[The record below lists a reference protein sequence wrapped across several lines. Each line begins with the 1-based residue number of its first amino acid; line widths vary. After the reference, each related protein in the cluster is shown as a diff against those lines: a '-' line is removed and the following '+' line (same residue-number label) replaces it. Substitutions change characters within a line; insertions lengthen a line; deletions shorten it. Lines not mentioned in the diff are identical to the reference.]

1 MYELADERLA
11 EAGFSWY
18 EISNWARPS
27 HASRHNLGYWQG
39 RAWEAVGPGAHAF
52 DGERRRW
59 NAGRLDAYIAAL
71 VPADGSGAVLP
82 AGGAE
87 PASTGPGEAAM
98 LALRTSAG
106 LPLEALD
113 RPSLAAALAWGIETH
128 LLAPSGPRL
137 RLTRRGRLLS
147 NELFT
152 RLV

>member
-1 MYELADERLA
+1 
-11 EAGFSWY
+11 
-18 EISNWARPS
+18 
-27 HASRHNLGYWQG
+27 
-39 RAWEAVGPGAHAF
+39 
-52 DGERRRW
+52 
-59 NAGRLDAYIAAL
+59 
-71 VPADGSGAVLP
+71 
-82 AGGAE
+82 
-87 PASTGPGEAAM
+87 M
-98 LALRTSAG
+98 LARRTSAG